1 MDYGQ
6 LHKEHRVCAIID
18 TGALINNVKAI
29 RDRAKYAQIM
39 AVVKSDAYG
48 HGCAGVAAA
57 IQDYVHSFAVATPEE
72 GAALRKSGIGKP
84 ILVLGGA
91 MECSY
96 DILLEH
102 SLMPCIYTL
111 AAAGSLNEA
120 AANKNKRV
128 DIHIAVDTGMSRL
141 GFYWDTAYQNIY
153 EIAKLPNLNIKAV
166 YSHLSCADS
175 KDSAYTRLQIERFE
189 KVKRMLKRVG
199 TRIESYHIHN
209 SAGLI
214 EGGYLYDTVR
224 TGILLYGL
232 YPSQDV
238 ARIVGLQPIMSII
251 SHISHLHTVP
261 AGSGIGYG
269 ATHIVRKK
277 TKIATVPVG
286 YADGYPRLLS
296 NKARVI
302 INNKSAPV
310 IGRICMEH
318 FMVDVTGFK
327 AVKEGDMVILLG
339 GEGANR
345 ITADELAAHAQTIN
359 YEIVSGIAQRVP
371 RIFV

>member
-18 TGALINNVKAI
+18 TKALINNVGVIK
-29 RDRAKYAQIM
+29 DRAKYAQIM

-48 HGCAGVAAA
+48 HGGAGVAIT
-57 IQDYVHSFAVATPEE
+57 IQDYVNSFAVATPDE
-72 GAALRKSGIGKP
+72 GATLRQAGIHKP
-84 ILVLGGA
+84 ILVLGGT
-91 MECSY
+91 MQCSY

-102 SLMPCIYTL
+102 SLMPCVYTL
-111 AAAGSLNEA
+111 AAANSLNEA
-120 AANKNKRV
+120 AESKNKRL
-128 DIHIAVDTGMSRL
+128 DINIVIDTGMSRL
-141 GFYWDTAYQNIY
+141 GFYWDTAYQNILA
-153 EIAKLPNLNIKAV
+153 IKSLSNLNIKAV

-175 KDSAYTRLQIERFE
+175 KDNAYTRLQIERFE
-189 KVKRMLKRVG
+189 KVKKMLKRG
-199 TRIESYHIHN
+199 GIRIENYHIHN

-214 EGGYLYDTVR
+214 QGGYLYDTVR

-238 ARIVGLQPIMSII
+238 ARLVGLQPVMSII
-251 SHISHLHTVP
+251 SHISYLHTVP

-269 ATHIVRKK
+269 ATHIVHKK
-277 TKIATVPVG
+277 TKVATIPVG

-302 INNKSAPV
+302 INNKSAPI
-310 IGRICMEH
+310 IGRVCMEH
-318 FMVDVTGFK
+318 FMVDITGIK

-339 GEGANR
+339 GEGTNR

-371 RIFV
+371 RTFM